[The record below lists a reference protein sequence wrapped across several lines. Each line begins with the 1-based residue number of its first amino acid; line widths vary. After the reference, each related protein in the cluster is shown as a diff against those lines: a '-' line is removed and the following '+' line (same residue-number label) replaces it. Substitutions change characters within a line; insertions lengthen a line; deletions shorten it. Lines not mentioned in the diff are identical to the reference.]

1 MDINAILQMLQANR
15 FETASVLLFVV
26 GFCGMVFNPNLF
38 KKVVSM
44 GFMDSA
50 IFLFLTSAGYVEGRL
65 APIVMD
71 PSVPASAE
79 VYSNPLPAGL
89 VLTGIVVS
97 VSFTAFSL
105 ALTQR
110 LYKRY
115 GSLNID
121 EIMMQAQKSED

>member
-1 MDINAILQMLQANR
+1 MHLGELLQRLLENR
-15 FETASVLLFVV
+15 FETVSVLLFVI
-26 GFCGMVFNPNLF
+26 GLAGMLFNRNLF

-50 IFLFLTSAGYVEGRL
+50 IFLFLTSTGYVEGHL
-65 APIVMD
+65 APIITD
-71 PSVPASAE
+71 PSVPATME
-79 VYSNPLPAGL
+79 VYSSPLPAGL

-110 LYKRY
+110 LYKKY
-115 GSLNID
+115 HSLNID

>member
-1 MDINAILQMLQANR
+1 MELNEILRHLAENR

-26 GFCGMVFNPNLF
+26 GLAGMLFNRNLF

-50 IFLFLTSAGYVEGRL
+50 IFLFLTSSGFVEGRL
-65 APIVMD
+65 APIVTN
-71 PSVPASAE
+71 PAVPASAE

-97 VSFTAFSL
+97 VSFTAFGL

-110 LYKRY
+110 LYKKY

-121 EIMMQAQKSED
+121 EIMMRAQKSED

>member
-1 MDINAILQMLQANR
+1 MELGVLLQHLLENR

-26 GFCGMVFNPNLF
+26 GLAGMLFNRNLF

-50 IFLFLTSAGYVEGRL
+50 IFLFLTSAGYVEGHL
-65 APIVMD
+65 APIIAD
-71 PSVPASAE
+71 PAVPATME
-79 VYSNPLPAGL
+79 TYSSPLPAGM

-110 LYKRY
+110 LYKKY
-115 GSLNID
+115 HSLNID

>member
-1 MDINAILQMLQANR
+1 MELGVLLNRLIENR

-26 GFCGMVFNPNLF
+26 GLAGMLLNRNLF

-50 IFLFLTSAGYVEGRL
+50 IFLFLTSAGYVEGRM
-65 APIVMD
+65 APIIPD
-71 PSVPASAE
+71 PSVPATMEA
-79 VYSNPLPAGL
+79 YSSPLPAGL

-110 LYKRY
+110 LYKKY
-115 GSLNID
+115 HSLNID
-121 EIMMQAQKSED
+121 EIMMRAQKSED

>member
-1 MDINAILQMLQANR
+1 MELNAMLQMLHANR
-15 FETASVLLFVV
+15 YETASVLLFVV
-26 GFCGMVFNPNLF
+26 GLAGMLFNRNL
-38 KKVVSM
+38 
-44 GFMDSA
+44 
-50 IFLFLTSAGYVEGRL
+50 FLFLTSSGFVEGRL
-65 APIVMD
+65 APIVTN
-71 PSVPASAE
+71 PAVPASAE

-97 VSFTAFSL
+97 VSFTAFGL

-110 LYKRY
+110 LYKQY